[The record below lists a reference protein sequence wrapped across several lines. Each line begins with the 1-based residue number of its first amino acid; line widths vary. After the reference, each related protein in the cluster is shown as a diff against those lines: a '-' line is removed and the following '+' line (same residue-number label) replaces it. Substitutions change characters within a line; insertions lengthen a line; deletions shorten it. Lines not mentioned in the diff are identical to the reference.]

1 MKFTDAMIRALQPA
15 AQRYDVREAD
25 GFGVRLA
32 LQRWADHLERLVGGE
47 AVGNVVAFR

>member
-25 GFGVRLA
+25 GFGVRVA
-32 LQRWADHLERLVGGE
+32 LQRWADHLERLVIGDV
-47 AVGNVVAFR
+47 AGNVVAFR